1 MTIHLATFRRPGWRN
16 RIAAHLAILALVLH
30 ALAPMAM
37 AAPADT
43 SLEAALKFICSINR
57 ADVADGQQ
65 PARPGDSCPLCPV
78 LAKVAMK
85 PAELSL
91 PLPVAFT
98 AQRPHLPAADVAT
111 AQPLISTIL
120 PRGPPVRIA

>member
-1 MTIHLATFRRPGWRN
+1 MSIDLATFRRPGWHT

-30 ALAPMAM
+30 TLVPLAM

-43 SLEAALKFICSINR
+43 SLEAALKFICSVDR
-57 ADVADGQQ
+57 TDGGDQ
-65 PARPGDSCPLCPV
+65 PQRPGDSCPLCPV

-85 PAELSL
+85 PAELSV
-91 PLPVAFT
+91 PRPVAFT
-98 AQRPHLPAADVAT
+98 SQRPRLPAAET
-111 AQPLISTIL
+111 GIAQPLTAQIL

>member
-1 MTIHLATFRRPGWRN
+1 MSIDLATFRRPGWRT

-30 ALAPMAM
+30 ALVPLAM

-43 SLEAALKFICSINR
+43 SLEAALKFICSVDR
-57 ADVADGQQ
+57 TDDGDQ
-65 PARPGDSCPLCPV
+65 PQRPGYSCPLCPV

-85 PAELSL
+85 PVELSV
-91 PLPVAFT
+91 PLPVTFT
-98 AQRPHLPAADVAT
+98 AQRPRLPAAETGVAQPRT
-111 AQPLISTIL
+111 AQIL